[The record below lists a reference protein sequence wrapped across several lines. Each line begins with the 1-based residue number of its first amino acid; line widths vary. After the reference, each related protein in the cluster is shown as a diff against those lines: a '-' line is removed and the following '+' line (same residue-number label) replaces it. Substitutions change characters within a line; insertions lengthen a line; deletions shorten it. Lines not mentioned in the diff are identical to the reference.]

1 MPDFL
6 PTSWVLGTEPKDT
19 DYMIGSNMIPITI
32 QSAPYADNIVVEANQ
47 NREQRYV
54 ASCVIHACAWAIC
67 DFWNE
72 SYETYIEFIRLSVDE
87 AVRTGVI
94 DLARGMNVSD
104 GVDVCRRI
112 WNAWKP
118 EKAINSFRI
127 PYADPVLDEVMKKW
141 HSLATAYRGNREWED
156 DVNTDGI
163 LNKGY
168 YAPTTYAHSVRA
180 RRSKT
185 NAQIVNSY
193 KGVVPHNIY
202 GVPLMYSLVTNGMNF
217 WDCFYVFLP
226 KEWQDDTTEKMLLAV
241 KLWIWSG
248 DRPNDVATR
257 WECATMIARKI
268 HWKLA
273 TASVIIPLVWNG
285 QEPNREPTQTEF
297 NAMFERAWL
306 TAPVNMTRGAIAIAL
321 VS

>member
-1 MPDFL
+1 MIPL
-6 PTSWVLGTEPKDT
+6 PHSGVLSATPKDT

-32 QSAPYADNIVVEANQ
+32 QNAPYVDNIVVEANQ

-72 SYETYIEFIRLSVDE
+72 SYETYIELIRLSVDE
-87 AVRTGVI
+87 AVRTGVL

-112 WNAWKP
+112 WNEWKP
-118 EKAINSFRI
+118 EKAMNSFRI
-127 PYADPVLDEVMKKW
+127 PYADAILDEVMRKW
-141 HSLATAYRGNREWED
+141 HSLATAYRGNRDWEN
-156 DVNTDGI
+156 DVNADWV

-168 YAPTTYAHSVRA
+168 YWPTTYAHSVRA

-193 KGVVPHNIY
+193 KWVVPYNIY
-202 GVPLMYSLVTNGMNF
+202 GVPLMHSLVTNGYNF

-257 WECATMIARKI
+257 WECATMIARKLHGKI
-268 HWKLA
+268 AL
-273 TASVIIPLVWNG
+273 ASVIIPMVWSGERPNDLV
-285 QEPNREPTQTEF
+285 TE
-297 NAMFERAWL
+297 NECSLMFERAGIVR
-306 TAPVNMTRGAIAIAL
+306 PSNQTRGAIAIAL